1 MQKDSVA
8 SDKGLISGDIIRR
21 INQKKI
27 NSVKELMLEINK
39 ALDEKRK
46 GILMLIETN
55 KKTDNKL
62 NFVFSKISFANLKT

>member
-55 KKTDNKL
+55 KKTR
-62 NFVFSKISFANLKT
+62 FVQLSFE